1 MWRSRGER
9 SYRGLGRAARR
20 RVLRSPGARRTP
32 RAVRAR
38 RGRHMPAV
46 RVPGVLARAH
56 LVAAGIRGLLRTSR
70 DRLHPRQFPRRA
82 CPGDRAQGA
91 VQQLHDR
98 RSRFRLLGRLHCFRA
113 SRSGRT
119 SWTMILPATSLVPGE
134 ASGPVFALSQP
145 LSFWGGFDATS
156 GRIID
161 RSHPQVGARLS
172 AHVLLMTAGR
182 GSSSGSSV
190 LAEAIRLRTAPCA
203 IVLLTRDAIVTVG
216 AIVATELYRSSC
228 PVVLARD
235 SDWPALAAAS
245 RLVIIASNKAAS
257 LAVDP
262 EG

>member
-1 MWRSRGER
+1 
-9 SYRGLGRAARR
+9 
-20 RVLRSPGARRTP
+20 
-32 RAVRAR
+32 
-38 RGRHMPAV
+38 
-46 RVPGVLARAH
+46 
-56 LVAAGIRGLLRTSR
+56 
-70 DRLHPRQFPRRA
+70 
-82 CPGDRAQGA
+82 
-91 VQQLHDR
+91 
-98 RSRFRLLGRLHCFRA
+98 
-113 SRSGRT
+113 
-119 SWTMILPATSLVPGE
+119 MILPATSLVPGE

-203 IVLLTRDAIVTVG
+203 IVTVG

>member
-1 MWRSRGER
+1 
-9 SYRGLGRAARR
+9 
-20 RVLRSPGARRTP
+20 
-32 RAVRAR
+32 
-38 RGRHMPAV
+38 
-46 RVPGVLARAH
+46 
-56 LVAAGIRGLLRTSR
+56 
-70 DRLHPRQFPRRA
+70 
-82 CPGDRAQGA
+82 
-91 VQQLHDR
+91 
-98 RSRFRLLGRLHCFRA
+98 
-113 SRSGRT
+113 
-119 SWTMILPATSLVPGE
+119 MILPATSLVPGE

-161 RSHPQVGARLS
+161 RSHPEVGARLS

-235 SDWPALAAAS
+235 SNWHRDWSSSHRTRPPRWLSILRAKAS
-245 RLVIIASNKAAS
+245 RN
-257 LAVDP
+257 
-262 EG
+262 

>member
-1 MWRSRGER
+1 
-9 SYRGLGRAARR
+9 
-20 RVLRSPGARRTP
+20 
-32 RAVRAR
+32 
-38 RGRHMPAV
+38 
-46 RVPGVLARAH
+46 
-56 LVAAGIRGLLRTSR
+56 
-70 DRLHPRQFPRRA
+70 
-82 CPGDRAQGA
+82 
-91 VQQLHDR
+91 
-98 RSRFRLLGRLHCFRA
+98 
-113 SRSGRT
+113 
-119 SWTMILPATSLVPGE
+119 MILPATSLVPGE

-245 RLVIIASNKAAS
+245 RLVIIASNKAA
-257 LAVDP
+257 LLNVDP

>member
-1 MWRSRGER
+1 
-9 SYRGLGRAARR
+9 
-20 RVLRSPGARRTP
+20 
-32 RAVRAR
+32 
-38 RGRHMPAV
+38 
-46 RVPGVLARAH
+46 
-56 LVAAGIRGLLRTSR
+56 
-70 DRLHPRQFPRRA
+70 
-82 CPGDRAQGA
+82 
-91 VQQLHDR
+91 
-98 RSRFRLLGRLHCFRA
+98 
-113 SRSGRT
+113 
-119 SWTMILPATSLVPGE
+119 MILPATSLVPGE

-245 RLVIIASNKAAS
+245 RLVIITSNKAAS

>member
-1 MWRSRGER
+1 
-9 SYRGLGRAARR
+9 
-20 RVLRSPGARRTP
+20 
-32 RAVRAR
+32 
-38 RGRHMPAV
+38 
-46 RVPGVLARAH
+46 
-56 LVAAGIRGLLRTSR
+56 
-70 DRLHPRQFPRRA
+70 
-82 CPGDRAQGA
+82 
-91 VQQLHDR
+91 
-98 RSRFRLLGRLHCFRA
+98 
-113 SRSGRT
+113 
-119 SWTMILPATSLVPGE
+119 MILPATSLVPGE

-203 IVLLTRDAIVTVG
+203 IVLLTRDAIVTVV

>member
-1 MWRSRGER
+1 
-9 SYRGLGRAARR
+9 
-20 RVLRSPGARRTP
+20 
-32 RAVRAR
+32 
-38 RGRHMPAV
+38 
-46 RVPGVLARAH
+46 
-56 LVAAGIRGLLRTSR
+56 
-70 DRLHPRQFPRRA
+70 
-82 CPGDRAQGA
+82 
-91 VQQLHDR
+91 
-98 RSRFRLLGRLHCFRA
+98 
-113 SRSGRT
+113 
-119 SWTMILPATSLVPGE
+119 MILPATSLVPGE

-235 SDWPALAAAS
+235 FGLAGTRGGIATGYHRLEQG
-245 RLVIIASNKAAS
+245 RLVGCRS
-257 LAVDP
+257 
-262 EG
+262 